1 MRLFK
6 GDKEER
12 LAERL
17 RSGDSSAMREFYSLY
32 SGHLAKIC
40 ARYIADGE
48 DVKDVFQDSLIRIF
62 SRIKDFTY
70 RGPGSLLAWATKLT
84 VNESLKFLQER
95 KRHELIQLTHDVP
108 DELEEDDPPVS
119 DLPPEVFHQIVREL
133 PTGYRTVFNLYV
145 FEEKSHQEI
154 ADLLGIKKDTSASQ
168 FSRAKKLIAKKIRAY
183 NNSKQNPR

>member
-1 MRLFK
+1 MRLFTRT
-6 GDKEER
+6 KEER

-17 RSGDSSAMREFYSLY
+17 RNGDGSAMREFYSLY
-32 SGHLAKIC
+32 GSHLTKVC

-48 DVKDVFQDSLIRIF
+48 DMKDVFQDSLVRIF
-62 SRIKDFTY
+62 SHVKDFTY
-70 RGPGSLLAWATKLT
+70 RGPGSLQAWATKVT
-84 VNESLKFLQER
+84 VNESLKFLQEQ
-95 KRHELIQLTHDVP
+95 KRRELIQFTHDVP
-108 DELEEDDPPVS
+108 DELEEDDPPVR
-119 DLPPEVFHQIVREL
+119 DIPPEVFLQMVREL

-168 FSRAKKLIAKKIRAY
+168 FSRAKKLLAKKIKAY

>member
-6 GDKEER
+6 GNKEER
-12 LAERL
+12 LAQRL
-17 RSGDSSAMREFYSLY
+17 RSGDGDAMREFYSLY
-32 SGHLAKIC
+32 GGHLAKVC
-40 ARYIADGE
+40 ARYVADGE

-62 SRIKDFTY
+62 SRINDFTY

-84 VNESLKFLQER
+84 VNESLKFLQAR

-108 DELEEDDPPVS
+108 DEPEEDDPPVS
-119 DLPPEVFHQIVREL
+119 DLLPEVFHQIVREL